1 MERHYLFSIFLGIF
15 HPILA
20 LNEAIMVFLN
30 FFAIFLE
37 LSTTR
42 QVGTERNETIIFIF
56 SLSLPFPTYFG
67 FK

>member
-56 SLSLPFPTYFG
+56 SLPWHFPKYFG
-67 FK
+67 MK

>member
-42 QVGTERNETIIFIF
+42 QVGTERNETIIFLF
-56 SLSLPFPTYFG
+56 SLSWHFPKYFG
-67 FK
+67 LK